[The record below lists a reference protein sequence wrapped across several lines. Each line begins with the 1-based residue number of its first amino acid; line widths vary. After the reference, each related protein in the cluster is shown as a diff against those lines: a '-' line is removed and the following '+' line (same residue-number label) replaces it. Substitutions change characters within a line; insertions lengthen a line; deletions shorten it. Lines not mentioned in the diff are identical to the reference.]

1 MRPAEMVKRKPR
13 LKDERVGLPV
23 NSVPPADEFPLFVE
37 RLGNTPF
44 KDLDQ
49 PEELAGQNESTLEFP
64 PDFLPIADS
73 GPDLTA
79 EPEAPRE
86 VRRRAPRLVA
96 EMREERP
103 RLVLPG
109 WIALLCA
116 LLCGA
121 AIAVIVGRFRY
132 LQRWV
137 DLPEPAPAP
146 LICLG
151 VVLLFAVTGLMGNR
165 AGFAVVL
172 SRWGR
177 YRGTVRRS
185 GLVWVNPLL
194 KRHRVDVRLRHFR
207 GDSIAAVDRVG
218 HPVVVSL
225 LFVWRVKDT
234 ARATFA
240 VSDHEEFLREQAA
253 ATVCEVAATLPCDRF
268 GAPGPTLRDG
278 KWFGEEMTRALV
290 SEMAPLGLEI
300 YSVQQ
305 LSLGYDTEIAE
316 NIRRLQRAELNAE
329 LRSTVIS
336 DAVDVAWAALEQI
349 KAKEGADEQQPPGQ
363 DPTFL
368 RLLVLSLLTPS
379 ANLKEWGSQWPDQQS
394 SSK

>member
-1 MRPAEMVKRKPR
+1 M
-13 LKDERVGLPV
+13 KDERVGPPV
-23 NSVPPADEFPLFVE
+23 NSMPLADEFPLFVE

-49 PEELAGQNESTLEFP
+49 PEELATQNESTLEFP
-64 PDFLPIADS
+64 PDFLPIPDP
-73 GPDLTA
+73 GPDLCP
-79 EPEAPRE
+79 EPETPGEA
-86 VRRRAPRLVA
+86 RRRTPRLVTDV
-96 EMREERP
+96 REYRP

-109 WIALLCA
+109 WIAVLWV
-116 LLCGA
+116 LLCGSV
-121 AIAVIVGRFRY
+121 IAVIAARLPY
-132 LQRWV
+132 LRRWV
-137 DLPEPAPAP
+137 NLPEPAPVP

-151 VVLLFAVTGLMGNR
+151 VVLLFAVSGLMSNR

-177 YRGTVRRS
+177 YRGTVRRT
-185 GLVWVNPLL
+185 GLLWVNPFL
-194 KRHRVDVRLRHFR
+194 RRRRVDVRLRHFR
-207 GDSIAAVDRVG
+207 GDAIAAVDRVG

-225 LFVWRVKDT
+225 LFVWRVKET

-278 KWFGEEMTRALV
+278 KWFSEEMTRALV
-290 SEMAPLGLEI
+290 AEMAPLGLEI

-305 LSLGYDTEIAE
+305 LSLNYDTEIAE

-336 DAVDVAWAALEQI
+336 DAVDVAWSALEQI
-349 KAKEGADEQQPPGQ
+349 RAKEGTDEQESAGQ

-368 RLLVLSLLTPS
+368 RLLALSLLTPS
-379 ANLKEWGSQWPDQQS
+379 ANLKEWGSQWPDRQS

>member
-1 MRPAEMVKRKPR
+1 M
-13 LKDERVGLPV
+13 KDERVGLPM
-23 NSVPPADEFPLFVE
+23 NSMPPADEFPLFVE

-49 PEELAGQNESTLEFP
+49 PEELATQNESTIEFP
-64 PDFLPIADS
+64 PDFLPIRDP
-73 GPDLTA
+73 GPDLCP
-79 EPEAPRE
+79 EPATPGE
-86 VRRRAPRLVA
+86 VRRRTPRLVTDV
-96 EMREERP
+96 REYRP

-109 WIALLCA
+109 WIAVLWV
-116 LLCGA
+116 LLCGSV
-121 AIAVIVGRFRY
+121 IALIAGRLHY
-132 LQRWV
+132 LRRWV
-137 DLPEPAPAP
+137 NLPEPAPVP

-151 VVLLFAVTGLMGNR
+151 VVLLFAVSGLMINR

-177 YRGTVRRS
+177 YRGTVRRT
-185 GLVWVNPLL
+185 GLLWVNPFL
-194 KRHRVDVRLRHFR
+194 RRRRVDVRLRHFR
-207 GDSIAAVDRVG
+207 GDAIAAVDRVG

-225 LFVWRVKDT
+225 LFVWRVKET

-290 SEMAPLGLEI
+290 AEMAPLGLEI

-305 LSLGYDTEIAE
+305 LSLSYDTEIAE

-349 KAKEGADEQQPPGQ
+349 RAKEGADEQQSAGQ

-368 RLLVLSLLTPS
+368 RLLALSLLTPS
-379 ANLKEWGSQWPDQQS
+379 ANLKEWGSQWPDRQS

>member
-1 MRPAEMVKRKPR
+1 MVKRKPR
-13 LKDERVGLPV
+13 LKDERVGPPV
-23 NSVPPADEFPLFVE
+23 NSVPPAGEFPLFVE
-37 RLGNTPF
+37 RLGTTPF
-44 KDLDQ
+44 KDLEQ
-49 PEELAGQNESTLEFP
+49 PEELATHNESTLEFP
-64 PDFLPIADS
+64 ADFLPIPDP
-73 GPDLTA
+73 GPDLSP
-79 EPEAPRE
+79 EPATPGE
-86 VRRRAPRLVA
+86 VRRRTPRLVTDV
-96 EMREERP
+96 REYRP

-109 WIALLCA
+109 WIALLWV
-116 LLCGA
+116 LLCGS
-121 AIAVIVGRFRY
+121 AIAVIAGRVPY
-132 LQRWV
+132 LKRWV
-137 DLPEPAPAP
+137 NPPDPAPVP

-151 VVLLFAVTGLMGNR
+151 VALLFAVSGLMSNP
-165 AGFAVVL
+165 AGFAVAL

-177 YRGTVRRS
+177 YRGTVRRT
-185 GLVWVNPLL
+185 GLLWVNPFLR
-194 KRHRVDVRLRHFR
+194 RHRVDVRLRHFR

-290 SEMAPLGLEI
+290 AEMAPLGLEI

-349 KAKEGADEQQPPGQ
+349 RAKEGADEQQSAGQ

-379 ANLKEWGSQWPDQQS
+379 ANLKEWGSQWPDRQS